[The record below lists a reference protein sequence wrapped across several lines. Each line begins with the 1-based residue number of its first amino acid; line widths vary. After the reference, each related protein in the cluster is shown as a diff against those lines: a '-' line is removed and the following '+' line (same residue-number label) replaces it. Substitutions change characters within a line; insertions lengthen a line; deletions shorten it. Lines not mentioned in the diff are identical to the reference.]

1 MWRKLILGLVIVP
14 LGVLLVA
21 LAVVNRT
28 PAQLVLDP
36 FGGAESSLTFSAPLF
51 LFLLGA
57 FALGLIVGGLATW
70 LKQGKWRKT
79 ARTQRREADEWHA
92 RADQLEKELGAAEPA
107 PGRLQLPAD

>member
-36 FGGAESSLTFSAPLF
+36 FGGNEPSLV
-51 LFLLGA
+51 LLGPA
-57 FALGLIVGGLATW
+57 VSVP
-70 LKQGKWRKT
+70 
-79 ARTQRREADEWHA
+79 ARCVRRSA
-92 RADQLEKELGAAEPA
+92 
-107 PGRLQLPAD
+107 